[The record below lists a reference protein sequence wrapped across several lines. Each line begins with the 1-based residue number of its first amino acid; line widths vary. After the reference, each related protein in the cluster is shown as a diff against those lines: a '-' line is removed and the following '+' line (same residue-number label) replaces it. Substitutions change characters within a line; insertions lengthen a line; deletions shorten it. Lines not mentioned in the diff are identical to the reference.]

1 MTAHDTI
8 FAVTLSLILAMGSTA
23 DAQRVQPSGMVDDKI
38 EPAVKRHVAKTL
50 TFRHQIHQNPE
61 LGNCEYETAKL
72 VENHLRAL
80 GIEVRSGIAH
90 TGVVGIL
97 KGNKDG
103 PTIAVRAD
111 MDALPV
117 LCRACAVYCW

>member
-23 DAQRVQPSGMVDDKI
+23 DAQRVPPSGMVDDKI

-117 LCRACAVYCW
+117 LCQNSALLK

>member
-23 DAQRVQPSGMVDDKI
+23 DAQRVPPSGMVDDKI

-80 GIEVRSGIAH
+80 GIEV
-90 TGVVGIL
+90 
-97 KGNKDG
+97 
-103 PTIAVRAD
+103 
-111 MDALPV
+111 
-117 LCRACAVYCW
+117 LCWFSVKMTARLDVNATPGACAVYCW

>member
-23 DAQRVQPSGMVDDKI
+23 DAQRVPPSGMVDDKI

-80 GIEVRSGIAH
+80 GIEVRSGVLALF
-90 TGVVGIL
+90 TVGDVYASL
-97 KGNKDG
+97 CKRGAY
-103 PTIAVRAD
+103 TLFSAQRSSRAPFW
-111 MDALPV
+111 L
-117 LCRACAVYCW
+117 

>member
-8 FAVTLSLILAMGSTA
+8 FAVTLSLILAMGSAA
-23 DAQRVQPSGMVDDKI
+23 DAQRVPPSGIVDDKI

-61 LGNCEYETAKL
+61 IGNREYETAKL
-72 VENHLRAL
+72 VGSHLRAL

-90 TGVVGIL
+90 TGVVGTL
-97 KGNKDG
+97 KGTRMV
-103 PTIAVRAD
+103 PSR
-111 MDALPV
+111 
-117 LCRACAVYCW
+117 